1 MRTMSKAPTPPE
13 PNPESNLPQSY
24 PDRSEGGEAGG
35 HDQGQERRA
44 LPQPKRPAGK
54 AGNSQLRH
62 KRWRRIA
69 TLATIAFLVGFV
81 ILALTFFQGSDQEVE
96 ATSAL
101 LDDLAGAL
109 DSYHEKTGTLP
120 ERISQLVGP
129 DSPYRGSPLPE
140 DAWRRAIEY
149 RAVDVRGGIWRLR
162 SLGADGV
169 AGNADDLIWP
179 KGKDWPVP

>member
-1 MRTMSKAPTPPE
+1 MPTMSKSPTPPPSNQE
-13 PNPESNLPQSY
+13 PSPLRPDLPPRQGDES
-24 PDRSEGGEAGG
+24 GA
-35 HDQGQERRA
+35 QERRA

-54 AGNSQLRH
+54 AGSSQARH
-62 KRWRRIA
+62 KRWRRVA
-69 TLATIAFLVGFV
+69 TLATTAFLVGFV

-109 DSYHEKTGTLP
+109 DAHYEKTGTLP
-120 ERISQLVGP
+120 ERIAQLVGP

-140 DAWRRAIEY
+140 DAWRRSIEY
-149 RAVDVRGGIWRLR
+149 RAVDARGGTWRLR

-169 AGNADDLIWP
+169 AGTADDLVWP
-179 KGKDWPVP
+179 KGSDWGAP